1 MNAETTENPEIVME
15 SNTVST
21 ENTDISDR
29 IIRIEACMV
38 SIRAASWLTAIGI
51 LALVVTQ
58 VV

>member
-1 MNAETTENPEIVME
+1 MSTETIENPGNIME
-15 SNTVST
+15 SNT
-21 ENTDISDR
+21 ENTDTSDQLA
-29 IIRIEACMV
+29 RIESCIV

>member
-1 MNAETTENPEIVME
+1 MNPETTENPGIVME
-15 SNTVST
+15 SNTVNT

-29 IIRIEACMV
+29 INRIEACMV

>member
-1 MNAETTENPEIVME
+1 ME
-15 SNTVST
+15 SNTVNTDNT
-21 ENTDISDR
+21 ENTDR

-58 VV
+58 IV

>member
-1 MNAETTENPEIVME
+1 MNDETIENPGIVME
-15 SNTVST
+15 SNTGNT
-21 ENTDISDR
+21 ESTDISNR

-38 SIRAASWLTAIGI
+38 SIRAASWLTAIGV

>member
-1 MNAETTENPEIVME
+1 MNSEDNEN
-15 SNTVST
+15 TGQST
-21 ENTDISDR
+21 ESSTATSEATAQFVK
-29 IIRIEACMV
+29 IESYLA

>member
-1 MNAETTENPEIVME
+1 MNDETIENPGIVME
-15 SNTVST
+15 SNTD
-21 ENTDISDR
+21 NTNR

-38 SIRAASWLTAIGI
+38 SIRAASWLTAIGV

>member
-1 MNAETTENPEIVME
+1 MNAETIENPGIVME
-15 SNTVST
+15 SNTVNT
-21 ENTDISDR
+21 ENTDIADR
-29 IIRIEACMV
+29 IIHIEACMV

>member
-1 MNAETTENPEIVME
+1 MNAETTENPGIVME
-15 SNTVST
+15 SNTVNT

>member
-1 MNAETTENPEIVME
+1 MNDEPIENPGIVME
-15 SNTVST
+15 SNTV
-21 ENTDISDR
+21 NTDITDR